1 MRNSTLIPARIALI
15 GLVSSS
21 AWAVG
26 ASYSPHKFQQNDWF
40 AEFGQGGAQYVN
52 PAMMTEVDQVEG
64 SLALFK
70 TLNYQAGQ
78 NYLNLAVPVDYKH
91 TFGFTFF
98 NNGSDIG
105 TGAEQRPYTENAYMF
120 GYAYRPI
127 HHLSIGANLNVL
139 HINQFNLSQE
149 VTPGVD
155 LGLTW
160 NPIADSRYGFL
171 LAGIAVQNVLQPVV
185 NTSSEDK
192 TFFQM
197 QYLSKEANTY
207 AVPMNVNAS
216 LFWRGNVF
224 GSHRNMEVK
233 AEGSLIDVKHVKTE
247 GGVED
252 PFQKMEMSFSAT
264 YYLNYMLGLKARLTK
279 EGYPV
284 IGSTVNMKDLNVF
297 KYLQWDLEMSHD
309 DIRPDSKNRGFIL
322 ATKLTTRVGPTR
334 EESIGF
340 ERYERLKLEPERDFK
355 RAMQLYLNRNFLEA
369 SYAFGKVITK
379 YPAFHLVDQAALYK
393 GKAFENMQMHR
404 AARETYKEAML
415 KYSFSDRVA
424 EYKLRM
430 MSIDYK
436 EGKFDEALA
445 KYQEILSNFSQSEV
459 KTDAD
464 YIAGQIR
471 FNQGQFQQAIDLL
484 KGILPGNGNYMYA
497 RYTMA
502 IAHSR
507 LNQFDKASLVFQDI
521 LQGRPANKSE
531 ANIQDA
537 ARVKLAHVY
546 FSQQPQPRL
555 TDAAKLYREVNKDA
569 PVYDEAMLGIAWT
582 FLKGNQAANAIKV
595 AEGIIKQ
602 LPDSYMVPEAWLVK
616 GYAQYMLA
624 KGNVSALQDA
634 RASLEKC
641 KSMIEKPVI
650 SASQKDSAQRV
661 YNSNISSFE
670 GVQDKVQF
678 LSKQLPTQRVQQKRD
693 ALKPDFAK
701 AMTSIEDYT
710 DFLKRM
716 EESRQ
721 FEENRKKLLSDA
733 TYTLAIISSKMGKS
747 GGSSGPAKSNN
758 GDTGADPF

>member
-21 AWAVG
+21 AWAAG

-52 PAMMTEVDQVEG
+52 PALMTEVDQVEG
-64 SLALFK
+64 SLAMFK

-98 NNGSDIG
+98 NNGADI
-105 TGAEQRPYTENAYMF
+105 TGDVQRPYTENAYMF

-127 HHLSIGANLNVL
+127 HHLSIGANLNLL
-139 HINQFNLSQE
+139 HINQFDLKSE
-149 VTPGVD
+149 LTPGVD

-160 NPIADSRYGFL
+160 NPIADSRYGFM
-171 LAGIAVQNVLQPVV
+171 LAGISVQNVLQPVIS
-185 NTSSEDK
+185 TSSSQGD
-192 TFFQM
+192 FVQV
-197 QYLSKEANTY
+197 QYVSDEKSTY

-233 AEGSLIDVKHVKTE
+233 AEGSLIDVKHVQSE

-252 PFQKMEMSFSAT
+252 PFQKLEMSFSAT

-334 EESIGF
+334 EENIGF
-340 ERYERLKLEPERDFK
+340 ERYERLKLEPERDYK
-355 RAMQLYLNRNFLEA
+355 RAMALYMQRNFLEA

-404 AARETYKEAML
+404 AARETYKEAMM

-424 EYKLRM
+424 DYKLRM

-445 KYQEILSNFSQSEV
+445 KYQEIQANYAQSEV
-459 KTDAD
+459 KSDAD

-484 KGILPGNGNYMYA
+484 KGILPGNGNYFYA

-502 IAHSR
+502 IAYSR
-507 LNQFDKASLVFQDI
+507 MNQMDKASLVFQDI
-521 LQGRPANKSE
+521 IQGRSANRSE
-531 ANIQDA
+531 SDIQDA

-555 TDAAKLYREVNKDA
+555 TDAAKLYREVKQDSH
-569 PVYDEAMLGIAWT
+569 VYDEAMLGIAWT
-582 FLKGNQAANAIKV
+582 FLKGNQPANAVKV
-595 AEGIIKQ
+595 AEGIIKS

-616 GYAQYMLA
+616 GYAQYMMA
-624 KGNVSALQDA
+624 KGNASALQDA
-634 RASLEKC
+634 RSSLEKC

-650 SASQKDSAQRV
+650 TTSQKDSAQTA
-661 YNSNISSFE
+661 YQANIKSFE
-670 GVQDKVQF
+670 GVQEKVQF

-701 AMTSIEDYT
+701 AMASIEDYT

-721 FEENRKKLLSDA
+721 FEDNRKKLLSDA
-733 TYTLAIISSKMGKS
+733 TYTLAIISSKMGKP
-747 GGSSGPAKSNN
+747 GGASGPAKSNN
-758 GDTGADPF
+758 GNTGADPF